1 MLELV
6 HAAVTWM
13 LVGLIW
19 TIQIIHY
26 PLLPDVGGEQFD
38 RYHGRHMFRASL
50 LIVPLALTEGALSAA
65 LLVFGHRHDPFAWL
79 GLLLVAIIA
88 VSTMTIH
95 GPLHLR
101 LRGAPDERLMR
112 RLIAT
117 NWIRTIAWS
126 VRGVLALI
134 ILARSRT

>member
-1 MLELV
+1 MLELA

-26 PLLPDVGGEQFD
+26 PLLPDVGGDHFD
-38 RYHGRHMFRASL
+38 RYHHRHMVRASL
-50 LIVPLALTEGALSAA
+50 LIVPLALAEGTSSAA
-65 LLVFGHRHDPFAWL
+65 LLVFGHRHDPFAWF
-79 GLLLVAIIA
+79 GLLLVAVIA

-101 LRGAPDERLMR
+101 LRGAPDTRLMR
-112 RLIAT
+112 RLVAT

-126 VRGVLALI
+126 ARGVLALV